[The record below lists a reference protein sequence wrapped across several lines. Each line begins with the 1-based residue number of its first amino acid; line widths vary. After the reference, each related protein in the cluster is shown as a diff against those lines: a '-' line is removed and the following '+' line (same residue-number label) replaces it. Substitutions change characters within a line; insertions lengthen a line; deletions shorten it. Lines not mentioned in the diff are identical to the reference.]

1 MEVVQLLP
9 QLGVAGG
16 VIAAVVLLLREV
28 KSLKS
33 APPSMRVIPVKT
45 ETKLDAVDSKI
56 QNQQVQLDCLS
67 KEQAETRAIVERQ
80 GGKLDTILEIVK
92 RQ

>member
-1 MEVVQLLP
+1 VESAQLIG

-16 VIAAVVLLLREV
+16 VIAAVILLLREV
-28 KSLKS
+28 RQLKAAPHSVSTRRGKEDNKIDSLDC
-33 APPSMRVIPVKT
+33 R
-45 ETKLDAVDSKI
+45 I
-56 QNQQVQLDCLS
+56 QTQQVQLDCLS
-67 KEQAETRAIVERQ
+67 KEQAETRATVERQ

>member
-1 MEVVQLLP
+1 MESAQLIG

-16 VIAAVVLLLREV
+16 VIAAVILLLREV
-28 KSLKS
+28 RQLKS
-33 APPSMRVIPVKT
+33 APQSINAKRAKEDDKIGS
-45 ETKLDAVDSKI
+45 LDRRI
-56 QNQQVQLDCLS
+56 QTQQVQLDCLS
-67 KEQAETRAIVERQ
+67 KEQAETRATVERQ